1 MAALVDT
8 SMPEITRQ
16 ISRESEV
23 LEPDV
28 MVKSKPRPVANLMQ
42 QQQQQQQNGVEENGE
57 PEPEEEEE
65 IEPDVI
71 VKSKPRPLLV
81 DLLQDEDRPVGPLG
95 GPPRRTMEEPP
106 SGGHVRLHQQQS
118 QTLSPTSPTTTMN
131 QTSSEVRQKKANG
144 DIGGRGGGG
153 GEREKQVAPSLAV
166 AETIDQVT
174 VNRKEVEFEDSTALL
189 LRRYTD
195 ARSGRQGHIPIT
207 STGELG
213 GGSVSLKETFRIAGR
228 SCTVQLEEDYIS
240 WAPNGKKDGKL
251 HKKHTP
257 QSVICSLTA
266 CIHVCAWYIM

>member
-16 ISRESEV
+16 TSRESEV

-28 MVKSKPRPVANLMQ
+28 IVKSKPRPVADLMQ
-42 QQQQQQQNGVEENGE
+42 HQQHNGVEEESGE
-57 PEPEEEEE
+57 PEEEE

-81 DLLQDEDRPVGPLG
+81 DLLQDEDRPAG
-95 GPPRRTMEEPP
+95 P
-106 SGGHVRLHQQQS
+106 SGGPHRTTEGEPIDGRFRLHQQQS
-118 QTLSPTSPTTTMN
+118 QTLSPTSSTTMN
-131 QTSSEVRQKKANG
+131 QMSLDVQVRQKKANG
-144 DIGGRGGGG
+144 DIGGGRVG

-174 VNRKEVEFEDSTALL
+174 VKRREEEEKFEDSTAIL

-195 ARSGRQGHIPIT
+195 SRSGRQGHIPIT

-213 GGSVSLKETFRIAGR
+213 GGSVSLEETFRVAGR
-228 SCTVQLEEDYIS
+228 SCTVHLEEDYIS
-240 WAPNGKKDGKL
+240 WVVNGKKDGKL
-251 HKKHTP
+251 NF
-257 QSVICSLTA
+257 
-266 CIHVCAWYIM
+266 